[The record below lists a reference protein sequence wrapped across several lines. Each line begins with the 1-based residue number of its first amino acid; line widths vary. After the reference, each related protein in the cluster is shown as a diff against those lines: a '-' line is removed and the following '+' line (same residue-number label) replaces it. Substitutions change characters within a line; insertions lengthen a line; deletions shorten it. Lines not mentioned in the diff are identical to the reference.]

1 MVEPVTPSPSFA
13 TLDVRALA
21 EVSTPALLVDEA
33 AVVSNIGRVTDL
45 VGGAARWRVHCKT
58 ARSPWAIETLIAHGI
73 RKFKA
78 STLDEVE
85 TVLRAGGRDVLYAV
99 PAFGPAQRAL
109 AHLADEFPAARVSC
123 LVDSVALVESWELG
137 RLGVFLDVNTGM
149 DRTGLAVDRSAEAC
163 AVLRFAQRRGFRCY
177 GVHHYD
183 GHLAALCDDE
193 RIAGVHRGLDRLTE
207 LVAALDVDVGEV
219 VTGGTHT
226 FLPSLDH
233 DFPAPLAGLVTV
245 GPGTAVYCDLRSLER
260 LRDPV
265 LRPAVG
271 VLARVV
277 STPIERQLTV
287 DAGLT
292 AIQVDAGTPHAAVV
306 GKPAAEVGQPA
317 QAHLRIHW
325 PTDDDRPAVGDLVVL
340 VPRHVDTTV
349 AQFQSFL
356 GLQDDGTV
364 RRRPMSHA
372 QV

>member
-1 MVEPVTPSPSFA
+1 MGSVTPPPSFS
-13 TLDVRALA
+13 TLDVRALSG
-21 EVSTPALLVDEA
+21 VPTPALLVDEA
-33 AVVSNIGRVTDL
+33 AVVSNIMHVTRLID
-45 VGGAARWRVHCKT
+45 GAERWRVHCKT
-58 ARSPWAIETLIAHGI
+58 ARSPWAVETLLAHGV

-85 TVLRAGGRDVLYAV
+85 TVLRAGGTDVLYAV
-99 PAFGPAQRAL
+99 PTFGPAQRAL
-109 AHLADEFPAARVSC
+109 AHLAEEFRAARLSC
-123 LVDSVALVESWELG
+123 LVDSVALVESWEPG

-149 DRTGLAVDRSAEAC
+149 DRTGLAVDQHAEART
-163 AVLRFAQRRGFRCY
+163 VLRIAQRRGFRCY

-183 GHLAALCDDE
+183 GHLAALLDAE

-207 LVAALDVDVGEV
+207 FVTALDTDVGEI

-226 FLPSLDH
+226 FLASLDH
-233 DFPAPLAGLVTV
+233 DFPAPLAELVTV
-245 GPGTAVYCDLRSLER
+245 GPGTVVYCDLRSLER
-260 LRDPV
+260 LRDPA

-306 GKPAAEVGQPA
+306 GNPNADVGQPA

-325 PTDDDRPAVGDLVVL
+325 PTDDDRPMVGDLVVL
-340 VPRHVDTTV
+340 IPRHVDTTV

-356 GLQDDGTV
+356 GVQGDGTV
-364 RRRPMSHA
+364 RRRPMGHD
-372 QV
+372 QR